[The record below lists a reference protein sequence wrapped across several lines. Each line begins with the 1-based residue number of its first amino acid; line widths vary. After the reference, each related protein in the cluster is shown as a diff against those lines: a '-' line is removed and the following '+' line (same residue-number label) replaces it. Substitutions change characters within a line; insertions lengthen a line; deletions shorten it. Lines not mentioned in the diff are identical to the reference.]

1 MQNNEIIEL
10 LENFK
15 AQALQDLVDNNISI
29 DFQEATFEK
38 QEILFNKV
46 SKCITNANT
55 IQEGIALVLSDV
67 EITNA
72 VFDCFKGSGNF
83 YKKDNGAIVPLTKD
97 AFDKNKELKKV
108 FTSIKTIGLIMNID
122 FFLLNIIRLLPQSQ
136 KVQTNNQVSNLNV

>member
-97 AFDKNKELKKV
+97 AFDKNFLCFLSKKFKLKRQTMTQLLLFMILAYG
-108 FTSIKTIGLIMNID
+108 FT
-122 FFLLNIIRLLPQSQ
+122 NIIKDML
-136 KVQTNNQVSNLNV
+136 KN